1 MDGFCYLLSGIFCLG
16 GGFNETGDALRLL
29 LTAACNGCAR
39 CACCHHR
46 CCWVPNGRQRRSAC
60 LENCWRFSRSRPIWA
75 VLKTPLVS
83 DWFLVNIGVLLAE
96 PMKNGSAQF
105 VAGIY
110 SYKQSSRTSSNM
122 VLDHFSICSLGTK
135 DPAHVLIARN
145 VIAFAGQKHSWEIR
159 LSLNFGPPKS
169 LGLSWY
175 HHFLVGGDWNIF
187 PPIIYST
194 G

>member
-1 MDGFCYLLSGIFCLG
+1 MGETRHGTYITNNLWWDGFCYFLSGIFCLG

-60 LENCWRFSRSRPIWA
+60 SRSRPIWA

-105 VAGIY
+105 VAGIATN
-110 SYKQSSRTSSNM
+110 QSSRTSA
-122 VLDHFSICSLGTK
+122 LIWFWDHFSICSLGTK

-145 VIAFAGQKHSWEIR
+145 VIAFAGQNSDEKPGC
-159 LSLNFGPPKS
+159 L
-169 LGLSWY
+169 
-175 HHFLVGGDWNIF
+175 
-187 PPIIYST
+187 
-194 G
+194 

>member
-1 MDGFCYLLSGIFCLG
+1 MDGFCYFLSGIFCLG

-60 LENCWRFSRSRPIWA
+60 SRSRPIWA

-105 VAGIY
+105 VAGIATN
-110 SYKQSSRTSSNM
+110 QSSRTSALIWFWIIFPSAALVPRIQHM
-122 VLDHFSICSLGTK
+122 CSLPETWL
-135 DPAHVLIARN
+135 PSQARIQTRN
-145 VIAFAGQKHSWEIR
+145 QVVSKFWTSEISGFIIIIITTAWWW
-159 LSLNFGPPKS
+159 LE
-169 LGLSWY
+169 
-175 HHFLVGGDWNIF
+175 HFFHPLLVNNGE
-187 PPIIYST
+187 
-194 G
+194 

>member
-1 MDGFCYLLSGIFCLG
+1 MK
-16 GGFNETGDALRLL
+16 TGAALRLL
-29 LTAACNGCAR
+29 LTAACNGCAQ

-60 LENCWRFSRSRPIWA
+60 LVNCWRFSRSRPIWA

-83 DWFLVNIGVLLAE
+83 DWFLVNMGFYSPSLWKMDQHNSLLEYIATNKAVE
-96 PMKNGSAQF
+96 PALIWFWIIFPSAALVPRIQH
-105 VAGIY
+105 
-110 SYKQSSRTSSNM
+110 M
-122 VLDHFSICSLGTK
+122 CSLQKRDCLRRPETQ
-135 DPAHVLIARN
+135 LRN
-145 VIAFAGQKHSWEIR
+145 QVVSKFWTSEI
-159 LSLNFGPPKS
+159 

-175 HHFLVGGDWNIF
+175 HHFWLVVTGTFF